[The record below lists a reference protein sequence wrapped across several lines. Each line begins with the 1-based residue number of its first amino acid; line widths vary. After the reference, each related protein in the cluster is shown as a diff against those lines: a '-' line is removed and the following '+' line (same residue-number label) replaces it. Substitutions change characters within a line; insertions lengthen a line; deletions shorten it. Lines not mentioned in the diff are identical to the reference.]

1 MIPEALLIDALTA
14 RLDGLDERHEG
25 AWRLFNGFTEG
36 WPDLAVDVL
45 ARTLVLQDYSAEPH
59 GDDTLQTLVE
69 LYRRALPWLTAA
81 IVKPR
86 MADVQTRRGRVL
98 WGQPDR
104 RLREDGVRYA
114 VDLLLNRDTGFY
126 LDTRGLRAWLK
137 ARASGKRML
146 NAFAYTGSLGAAALA
161 GGATQVVQLDRARAF
176 LNVAKETYTLN
187 GFPIHKADFVTE
199 DFFIAAS
206 RWRRQDKAFDLVV
219 LDPPPFAESA
229 AGVVDLQAA
238 YGRLLNKARPLVAHG
253 GALIAINNALFSSG
267 ADFLNVLEAA
277 CADGYLSIES
287 LIPVP
292 QDLIGYASTAP
303 LWPADP
309 TPFNHPTKMAVL
321 RVSRKTI
328 DEGRM
333 PKDEG

>member
-14 RLDGLDERHEG
+14 RRDSLDERHEG

-45 ARTLVLQDYSAEPH
+45 ARTLVLQDYSSDPL
-59 GDDTLQTLVE
+59 DDAALEILVE
-69 LYRRALPWLTAA
+69 LYRRELPWLSGAV
-81 IVKPR
+81 VKPR
-86 MADVQTRRGRVL
+86 MADVQARRGRVL

-104 RLREDGVRYA
+104 RLREAGVRYA

-137 ARASGKRML
+137 AQASGKTML

-176 LNVAKETYTLN
+176 LNLAKETYTLN

-206 RWRRQDKAFDLVV
+206 RWRRQDKTFDLVV

-229 AGVVDLQAA
+229 AGTVDLQAA

-267 ADFLNVLEAA
+267 ADYLRVLEGA

-292 QDLIGYASTAP
+292 QDLVGYAATAP
-303 LWPADP
+303 LWPSDP
-309 TPFNHPTKMAVL
+309 TPFNHPTKIAVL
-321 RVSRKTI
+321 RVSRKT
-328 DEGRM
+328 
-333 PKDEG
+333 KDEG